1 MNRKQMLDEF
11 QEVLDDIEENGFD
24 LDEMIAEINKDQEA
38 LLDSLKKI
46 EASQRR
52 KGKKENAQMLRETN
66 NNLAKNMRKLK
77 DKNQEESIE
86 KDVKETL
93 F

>member
-1 MNRKQMLDEF
+1 MLDEF

>member
-1 MNRKQMLDEF
+1 MLDEF

-24 LDEMIAEINKDQEA
+24 LDEMIAEINRDQEA

-52 KGKKENAQMLRETN
+52 KGKKENAQILRETTN
-66 NNLAKNMRKLK
+66 NVAKNMRKLK
-77 DKNQEESIE
+77 DENEEETIE
-86 KDVKETL
+86 KEVKETL